1 VQRRTRAA
9 RLALIRATEEALD
22 RYPEHTMRVLRTR
35 LERAASRAEGEPLS
49 RRTVGASLM
58 VRAIDVHPAT
68 GERLVR
74 LWLKRAADRQRAAG
88 SGTGLVR
95 EEEEA
100 SQSRLTWSRSIRRS
114 ARAITWRARVAASG
128 LTEIDVIPRRTRN
141 SANSGRF
148 DGA

>member
-1 VQRRTRAA
+1 MHRRTRAA

-22 RYPEHTMRVLRTR
+22 RYPEHTMRVLRAR
-35 LERAASRAEGEPLS
+35 LERAALRADGEPLS

-74 LWLKRAADRQRAAG
+74 LWLKRAADRHRAAG
-88 SGTGLVR
+88 SR
-95 EEEEA
+95 ADARDEEA
-100 SQSRLTWSRSIRRS
+100 SQARLTWSSSIRRS

-128 LTEIDVIPRRTRN
+128 LTEIEVIPARTRI
-141 SANSGRF
+141 SANSGRL